1 VFWGDPTKPGLGD
14 KTLTVTENIE
24 FQSYDGSAIEQ
35 LASAVPIQSNL
46 FTHKMRMEFP
56 LSPTSYD
63 EDVLEYIGNGEK
75 VKNSYYVFVKL
86 DS

>member
-1 VFWGDPTKPGLGD
+1 
-14 KTLTVTENIE
+14 
-24 FQSYDGSAIEQ
+24 
-35 LASAVPIQSNL
+35 
-46 FTHKMRMEFP
+46 MRMEFP